1 MRLELLTRIDS
12 LQGELFFFVEDG
24 PLKNR
29 IIERYLEEEAD
40 AAILEF
46 EIDAS
51 VRIKQGVGV
60 AAASFE
66 CRLEADD
73 FEYQTLFSLD
83 DFDPEESAELMAQ
96 IAAHSPPLSQTSP
109 ERGKNI
115 LRKRAAGGLLNIADA
130 AKAVGLSHR
139 GLKSLIPCSEI
150 RIAGEG
156 ENKSIEEYY
165 WETEL
170 ISRFVAIWTEHQ
182 AGGGPGSEDEL
193 YIAELCCDGDRQWG
207 REILSEFLQLRAAAG
222 N

>member
-1 MRLELLTRIDS
+1 MSLDLMVMIDS
-12 LQGELFFFVEDG
+12 LQSELFFFVEDG
-24 PLKNR
+24 PLKSR
-29 IIERYLEEEAD
+29 MIERYLEEEAHAD
-40 AAILEF
+40 ILE
-46 EIDAS
+46 IDLDAS
-51 VRIKQGVGV
+51 VRVKPGEGS
-60 AAASFE
+60 ASAPFE
-66 CRLEADD
+66 CRLEADG

-115 LRKRAAGGLLNIADA
+115 LRKRAEGGLLNIADA
-130 AKAVGLSHR
+130 AKVVGLSHR

-170 ISRFVAIWTEHQ
+170 INRFVAIWSEHQ
-182 AGGGPGSEDEL
+182 AGGGPGSEDESF
-193 YIAELCCDGDRQWG
+193 IAELCCDGDQQWG
-207 REILSEFLQLRAAAG
+207 REILSEFLRLRAAAG
-222 N
+222 D